1 MAAPN
6 SDQTSGQ
13 GGGSSFLPLILAL
26 ILMPGV
32 AYLTFKYMPGIQ
44 KARAEFARAGTN
56 QPSGMAASPAKKKQQ
71 QIAQPNMP
79 VPLANGRLGFH
90 PDVGKRPGQNR
101 LVLTNAPNVHTFDLA
116 LKLADSNKPRY
127 AMMEIFMIAENTDE
141 LIAKANLNQPKLFES
156 FTNLLSNKTANQLM
170 KPGGR
175 NILRAE
181 LVALCNQVLGPDT
194 VSEILIQTLL
204 VQ

>member
-13 GGGSSFLPLILAL
+13 GGGSSFMPLFLAL

-44 KARAEFARAGTN
+44 KARSGFASAGTN
-56 QPSGMAASPAKKKQQ
+56 QPSGMAASPTKKKKGR
-71 QIAQPNMP
+71 AQPNMP
-79 VPLANGRLGFH
+79 VPLVNGRLGFH
-90 PDVGKRPGQNR
+90 ADVAKQPGQNR
-101 LVLTNAPNVHTFDLA
+101 LVMTNAPNVRTFDIA
-116 LKLADSNKPRY
+116 LKLADINKPRY
-127 AMMEIFMIAENTDE
+127 AMMEIFMIAEDTDE
-141 LIAKANLNQPKLFES
+141 LIAKANLNQPKLFEG

-181 LVALCNQVLGPDT
+181 LVALCNQVLGPDA
-194 VSEILIQTLL
+194 VREILIQTLL